1 MNSTII
7 NKDMFVI
14 YGSQGCSNC
23 ETVKKL
29 LNDKN
34 KPFVYKIFGVDYE
47 LEELMDI
54 LPTSSRSMPQVFHV
68 GDGNVLEYIGGL
80 LETVKYLRDN

>member
-1 MNSTII
+1 M
-7 NKDMFVI
+7 NKDVFVV
-14 YGSQGCSNC
+14 YGSQGCGNC

-34 KPFVYKIFGVDYE
+34 NPFVYKTFGADYE

-54 LPTSSRSMPQVFHV
+54 LPTPSRSMPQVFHV
-68 GDGNVLEYIGGL
+68 GDGNVLEHIGGL
-80 LETVKYLRDN
+80 LETVKYLRDS

>member
-1 MNSTII
+1 MVNVVV
-7 NKDMFVI
+7 NKGTFVI

-34 KPFVYKIFGVDYE
+34 KPFVYKLFGKDYE
-47 LEELMDI
+47 LEELMEI
-54 LPTSSRSMPQVFHV
+54 LPAPSRSMPQVFHV
-68 GDGNVLEYIGGL
+68 GAGNVLEYIGGL
-80 LETVKYLRDN
+80 MEVIRFLKDS